1 MTDFEAIEKPTL
13 GTRKVSSENSL
24 KRLSIKNLPSL
35 LKSLSGQ
42 TNVTTNTKKQKKLI
56 SRKSR
61 SYYRSADNM
70 IGLASNSCEAIN
82 HQMSD
87 TVLNKRR
94 STAFELYPTKRDYDC
109 SDSDDIDDKNLIREE
124 RIELMSNKTV
134 SDRRDSVSEEKV
146 ELKVQIS
153 SSLTTNEGMPL
164 IGAHVSQKRL

>member
-1 MTDFEAIEKPTL
+1 
-13 GTRKVSSENSL
+13 
-24 KRLSIKNLPSL
+24 
-35 LKSLSGQ
+35 
-42 TNVTTNTKKQKKLI
+42 
-56 SRKSR
+56 
-61 SYYRSADNM
+61 M

-87 TVLNKRR
+87 SVLNKRR